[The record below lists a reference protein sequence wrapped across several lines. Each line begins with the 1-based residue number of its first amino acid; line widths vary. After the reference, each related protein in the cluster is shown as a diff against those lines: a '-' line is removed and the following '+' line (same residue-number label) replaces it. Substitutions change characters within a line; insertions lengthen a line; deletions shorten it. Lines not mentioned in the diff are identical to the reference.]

1 MPMSHAERTQRCN
14 SMALN
19 LLKSNRSAKL
29 RQESRIWSWV
39 VNSWLIL
46 FALIS
51 IIPMVWLLL
60 APSKEDAELTTRN
73 PLAFGNFGNYLKAW
87 KNLQFFDDGV
97 ILQWVINS
105 LWYTGTIVLIAT
117 VTASMA
123 GFVLS
128 ASNIRFKRAFLIS
141 TLITMLVPPM
151 ALVVPIFVLMDRIH
165 LMDNPFSVILVSSL
179 YPFGVF
185 LSYIYYSTTIP
196 KELYE
201 SARLDGC
208 NDFRLFTK
216 IALPLSWPLISLLA
230 FFAFIGNWANYF
242 LPYILLPS
250 SENYTLPIGLGF
262 LFYSTPAIN
271 PGVGATSVPIYKP
284 EIALAGVLIA
294 LPIMIVF
301 LISQKRLVRGMLA
314 GSIKE

>member
-1 MPMSHAERTQRCN
+1 MIKNIDLAGR
-14 SMALN
+14 
-19 LLKSNRSAKL
+19 KAKL
-29 RQESRIWSWV
+29 RQQSRFWSLV
-39 VNSWLIL
+39 VNGWLIF
-46 FALIS
+46 FAIVS
-51 IIPMVWLLL
+51 VVPMVWLLL
-60 APSKEDAELTTRN
+60 APSKEDAELTTRH
-73 PLAFGNFGNYLKAW
+73 PLAFGNFGNYVKAW

-97 ILQWVINS
+97 IFQWVINS
-105 LWYTGTIVLIAT
+105 LWYTGAIVIIAT

-128 ASNIRFKRAFLIS
+128 ASNIRFKRSFLVS

-151 ALVVPIFVLMDRIH
+151 ALVVPIFVLMDAIS
-165 LMDNPFSVILVSSL
+165 LMDKPIAVILVSSL

-185 LSYIYYSTTIP
+185 LSYIYYTTTIP

>member
-1 MPMSHAERTQRCN
+1 M
-14 SMALN
+14 
-19 LLKSNRSAKL
+19 LKDIDLAGRKTKL
-29 RQESRIWSWV
+29 RQESRIWTWV
-39 VNSWLIL
+39 VNTWLIF
-46 FALIS
+46 FAIVS
-51 IIPMVWLLL
+51 VIPMIWLLL
-60 APSKEDAELTTRN
+60 APSKEDAEITTRH
-73 PLAFGNFGNYLKAW
+73 PLAFGSFGNYIKAW
-87 KNLQFFDDGV
+87 NNLQFFDDGV
-97 ILQWVINS
+97 MLQWVINS
-105 LWYTGTIVLIAT
+105 IWYTAAIVVIAT

-128 ASNIRFKRAFLIS
+128 ASRIRFKRAFLVS

-151 ALVVPIFVLMDRIH
+151 ALVVPVFILMDQIS
-165 LMDNPFSVILVSSL
+165 LMDKPLAVILVSSL

-208 NDFRLFTK
+208 NDFRLFSK

>member
-1 MPMSHAERTQRCN
+1 M
-14 SMALN
+14 
-19 LLKSNRSAKL
+19 LKNIDLAGRKTKL
-29 RQESRIWSWV
+29 RQESRIWTWV
-39 VNSWLIL
+39 MNAWLVF
-46 FALIS
+46 FAIIS
-51 IIPMVWLLL
+51 IIPMIWLLL
-60 APSKEDAELTTRN
+60 APSKEDAEITTRH
-73 PLAFGNFGNYLKAW
+73 PLAFGSFGNYIKAW
-87 KNLQFFDDGV
+87 NNLQFFDNGV
-97 ILQWVINS
+97 MLQWVINS
-105 LWYTGTIVLIAT
+105 IWYTAAIVIIAT

-128 ASNIRFKRAFLIS
+128 ASRIRFKRAFLIS

-151 ALVVPIFVLMDRIH
+151 ALVVPVFILMDKIS
-165 LMDNPFSVILVSSL
+165 LMDKPLAVILVSSL

-208 NDFRLFTK
+208 NDFRLFSK

>member
-1 MPMSHAERTQRCN
+1 M
-14 SMALN
+14 LKN
-19 LLKSNRSAKL
+19 LDLAGRKTKL
-29 RQESRIWSWV
+29 RQESRIWTWV

-46 FALIS
+46 FAVIS
-51 IIPMVWLLL
+51 VIPMLWLLL
-60 APSKEDAELTTRN
+60 APSKEDADITNRH
-73 PLAFGNFGNYLKAW
+73 PLAFGSLSNYKKAW
-87 KNLQFFDDGV
+87 DNLQFFDNGV
-97 ILQWVINS
+97 MFTWVVNS
-105 LWYTGTIVLIAT
+105 LWYTGAIVILAT

-128 ASNIRFKRAFLIS
+128 ASTIKFKRAFLIS

-151 ALVVPIFVLMDRIH
+151 ALVVPIFVLMDAIS
-165 LMDNPFSVILVSSL
+165 LMDKPIAVILVSSL

-185 LSYIYYSTTIP
+185 LSYIYYTTTIP

-250 SENYTLPIGLGF
+250 SENFTLPIGLGF
-262 LFYSTPAIN
+262 LFYSTPALN

>member
-1 MPMSHAERTQRCN
+1 MLKTLDLTGRRT
-14 SMALN
+14 
-19 LLKSNRSAKL
+19 KL
-29 RQESRIWSWV
+29 RQESRIWTWV

-46 FALIS
+46 FAVIS
-51 IIPMVWLLL
+51 VIPMLWLLL
-60 APSKEDAELTTRN
+60 APSKEDADITNRH
-73 PLAFGNFGNYLKAW
+73 PLAFGSLSNYKKAW
-87 KNLQFFDDGV
+87 DNLQFFDNGV
-97 ILQWVINS
+97 MFTWVVNS
-105 LWYTGTIVLIAT
+105 LWYTAAIVILAT
-117 VTASMA
+117 ATASMA

-128 ASNIRFKRAFLIS
+128 ASTIKFKRAFLIS

-151 ALVVPIFVLMDRIH
+151 ALVVPIFVLMDAIS
-165 LMDNPFSVILVSSL
+165 LMDKPIAVILVSSL

-185 LSYIYYSTTIP
+185 LSYIYYTTTIP

-250 SENYTLPIGLGF
+250 SENFTLPIGLGF
-262 LFYSTPAIN
+262 LFYSTPALN

>member
-1 MPMSHAERTQRCN
+1 M
-14 SMALN
+14 
-19 LLKSNRSAKL
+19 LKSLELMSRKTKL
-29 RQESRIWSWV
+29 RQESRFWTYM
-39 VNSWLIL
+39 VNGWLIF
-46 FALIS
+46 FAIVS
-51 IIPMVWLLL
+51 IIPMIWLLL
-60 APSKEDAELTTRN
+60 APSKEDADITNRH
-73 PLAFGNFGNYLKAW
+73 PLAFGSFGNYVKAW
-87 KNLQFFDDGV
+87 NNLQFFDNGV
-97 ILQWVINS
+97 MFTWVVNS
-105 LWYTGTIVLIAT
+105 LWYTASIVVLAT

-128 ASNIRFKRAFLIS
+128 ASNIRFKRSFLIS

-151 ALVVPIFVLMDRIH
+151 ALVVPIFVLMDAIS
-165 LMDNPFSVILVSSL
+165 LMDKPIAVILVSSL

-185 LSYIYYSTTIP
+185 LSYIYYTTTIP

-216 IALPLSWPLISLLA
+216 IAVPLSWPLISLLA

-250 SENYTLPIGLGF
+250 SENFTLPIGLGF

-294 LPIMIVF
+294 VPIMIVF

>member
-1 MPMSHAERTQRCN
+1 MLKNLELMSRKT
-14 SMALN
+14 
-19 LLKSNRSAKL
+19 KL
-29 RQESRIWSWV
+29 RQESRFWTYM
-39 VNSWLIL
+39 VNGWLIF
-46 FALIS
+46 FAIVS
-51 IIPMVWLLL
+51 IIPMIWLLL
-60 APSKEDAELTTRN
+60 APSKEDADITNRH
-73 PLAFGNFGNYLKAW
+73 PLAFGSFGNYIKAW
-87 KNLQFFDDGV
+87 NNLQFFDNGV
-97 ILQWVINS
+97 MFTWVVNS
-105 LWYTGTIVLIAT
+105 LWYTASIVVLAT

-128 ASNIRFKRAFLIS
+128 ASNIRFKRSFLIS

-151 ALVVPIFVLMDRIH
+151 ALVVPIFVLMDAIS
-165 LMDNPFSVILVSSL
+165 LMDRPVAVILVSSL

-185 LSYIYYSTTIP
+185 LSYIYYTTTIP

-250 SENYTLPIGLGF
+250 SENFTLPIGLGF

-294 LPIMIVF
+294 VPIMIVF

>member
-1 MPMSHAERTQRCN
+1 M
-14 SMALN
+14 
-19 LLKSNRSAKL
+19 LKNIDLAGRKTKL
-29 RQESRIWSWV
+29 RQESRIWTWV
-39 VNSWLIL
+39 MNVWLVL
-46 FALIS
+46 FAIVS
-51 IIPMVWLLL
+51 IIPMIWLLL
-60 APSKEDAELTTRN
+60 APSKEDAEITTRH
-73 PLAFGNFGNYLKAW
+73 PLAFGSFGNYIKAW

-97 ILQWVINS
+97 MLQWVINS
-105 LWYTGTIVLIAT
+105 VWYTAAIVIIAT

-128 ASNIRFKRAFLIS
+128 ASRIKFKRAFLIS

-151 ALVVPIFVLMDRIH
+151 ALVVPVFILMDKIS
-165 LMDNPFSVILVSSL
+165 LMDKPLAVILVSSL

-208 NDFRLFTK
+208 NDFRLFSK

>member
-1 MPMSHAERTQRCN
+1 M
-14 SMALN
+14 
-19 LLKSNRSAKL
+19 LKDIDLAGRKTKL
-29 RQESRIWSWV
+29 RQESRIWTWV
-39 VNSWLIL
+39 VNTWLIF
-46 FALIS
+46 FAIIS
-51 IIPMVWLLL
+51 VIPMIWLLL
-60 APSKEDAELTTRN
+60 APSKEDADITNRH
-73 PLAFGNFGNYLKAW
+73 PLAFGSFGNYIKAW

-97 ILQWVINS
+97 MLQWVINS
-105 LWYTGTIVLIAT
+105 IWYTAAIVIIAT

-128 ASNIRFKRAFLIS
+128 ASRIRFKRAFLVS

-151 ALVVPIFVLMDRIH
+151 ALVVPVFILMDKVS
-165 LMDNPFSVILVSSL
+165 LMDKPLAVILVSSL

-208 NDFRLFTK
+208 NDFRLFSR

-250 SENYTLPIGLGF
+250 SENFTLPIGLGF

>member
-1 MPMSHAERTQRCN
+1 M
-14 SMALN
+14 
-19 LLKSNRSAKL
+19 LKNIDLAGRKTKL
-29 RQESRIWSWV
+29 RQESRVWTWV
-39 VNSWLIL
+39 MNAWLVF
-46 FALIS
+46 FAIIS
-51 IIPMVWLLL
+51 IIPMIWLLL
-60 APSKEDAELTTRN
+60 APSKEDAEITTRH
-73 PLAFGNFGNYLKAW
+73 PLAFGSFGNYIKAW
-87 KNLQFFDDGV
+87 KNLQFFDNGV
-97 ILQWVINS
+97 MLQWVINS
-105 LWYTGTIVLIAT
+105 LWYTAAIVLIPT

-128 ASNIRFKRAFLIS
+128 ASRIRFKRAFLIS

-151 ALVVPIFVLMDRIH
+151 ALVVPVFILMDKIS
-165 LMDNPFSVILVSSL
+165 LMDKPLAVILVSSL

-208 NDFRLFTK
+208 NDFRLFSK

>member
-1 MPMSHAERTQRCN
+1 M
-14 SMALN
+14 
-19 LLKSNRSAKL
+19 LKTIDLAGRKTKL
-29 RQESRIWSWV
+29 RQESRIWTWIVNAWLVFFAV
-39 VNSWLIL
+39 VSL
-46 FALIS
+46 
-51 IIPMVWLLL
+51 IPMIWLLL
-60 APSKEDAELTTRN
+60 APSKEDADITNRH
-73 PLAFGNFGNYLKAW
+73 PLAFGSFGNYVKAW
-87 KNLQFFDDGV
+87 KNLQFFDNGV
-97 ILQWVINS
+97 MLQWVINS
-105 LWYTGTIVLIAT
+105 LWYTGAIVIIAT

-128 ASNIRFKRAFLIS
+128 ASRIRFKRAFLVS

-151 ALVVPIFVLMDRIH
+151 ALVVPVFILMDKVS
-165 LMDNPFSVILVSSL
+165 LMDKPIAVILVSSL

-185 LSYIYYSTTIP
+185 LSYIYYTTTIP

-208 NDFRLFTK
+208 NDFRLFSK

>member
-1 MPMSHAERTQRCN
+1 MSNFLASFNKTSR
-14 SMALN
+14 
-19 LLKSNRSAKL
+19 L
-29 RQESRIWSWV
+29 RQESRWATSL
-39 VNSWLIL
+39 VNLWLIA

-51 IIPMVWLLL
+51 IIPMIWLLL
-60 APSKEDAELTTRN
+60 APTKSDADLTNKN
-73 PLAFGNFGNYLKAW
+73 PLMFGRLGGYIDAW

-97 ILQWVINS
+97 VFQWALNS
-105 LWYTGTIVLIAT
+105 IWYTAAIVVIAT
-117 VTASMA
+117 ISASLA
-123 GFVLS
+123 GFVLT
-128 ASNIRFKRAFLIS
+128 ASNIRFKRVYLIS
-141 TLITMLVPPM
+141 TLIMMLVPPM
-151 ALVVPIFVLMDRIH
+151 ALVVPVFVLMDQLS
-165 LMDNPFSVILVSSL
+165 LMDNPMSVILVASL
-179 YPFGVF
+179 YPFGTF
-185 LSYIYYSTTIP
+185 LAYIYYSTTIP

-208 NDFRLFTK
+208 NDFRLYTR
-216 IALPLSWPLISLLA
+216 IALPLSWPLISLLS

-301 LISQKRLVRGMLA
+301 LFSQKRLVRGMLS

>member
-1 MPMSHAERTQRCN
+1 MLKNLELMSRKT
-14 SMALN
+14 
-19 LLKSNRSAKL
+19 KL
-29 RQESRIWSWV
+29 RQESRFWTYM
-39 VNSWLIL
+39 VNGWLIF
-46 FALIS
+46 FAIVS
-51 IIPMVWLLL
+51 VIPMIWLLL
-60 APSKEDAELTTRN
+60 APSKEDADITNRH
-73 PLAFGNFGNYLKAW
+73 PLAFGSFGNYVKAW
-87 KNLQFFDDGV
+87 NNLQFFDNGV
-97 ILQWVINS
+97 MFTWVVNS
-105 LWYTGTIVLIAT
+105 LWYTASIVVLAT

-128 ASNIRFKRAFLIS
+128 ASNIRFKRSFLIS

-151 ALVVPIFVLMDRIH
+151 ALVVPIFVLMDAIS
-165 LMDNPFSVILVSSL
+165 LMDRPIAVILVSSL

-250 SENYTLPIGLGF
+250 SENFTLPIGLGF

-294 LPIMIVF
+294 VPIMIVF

>member
-1 MPMSHAERTQRCN
+1 M
-14 SMALN
+14 LKN
-19 LLKSNRSAKL
+19 LDLAGRKTKL
-29 RQESRIWSWV
+29 RQESRLWTWV
-39 VNSWLIL
+39 VNSWLII
-46 FALIS
+46 FAVIS
-51 IIPMVWLLL
+51 VIPMIWLLL
-60 APSKEDAELTTRN
+60 APSKEDADITNRH
-73 PLAFGNFGNYLKAW
+73 PLAFGSLSNYKKAW
-87 KNLQFFDDGV
+87 DNLQFFDNGV
-97 ILQWVINS
+97 MFTWVVNS
-105 LWYTGTIVLIAT
+105 LWYTAAIVILAT

-128 ASNIRFKRAFLIS
+128 ASTIKFKRAFLIS

-151 ALVVPIFVLMDRIH
+151 ALVVPIFVLMDAIS
-165 LMDNPFSVILVSSL
+165 LMDKPIAVILVSSL

-185 LSYIYYSTTIP
+185 LSYIYYTTTIP

-250 SENYTLPIGLGF
+250 SENFTLPIGLGF
-262 LFYSTPAIN
+262 LFYSTPALN

>member
-1 MPMSHAERTQRCN
+1 M
-14 SMALN
+14 
-19 LLKSNRSAKL
+19 LKNIDLAGRKTKL
-29 RQESRIWSWV
+29 RQESRIWTWV
-39 VNSWLIL
+39 VNAWLIF
-46 FALIS
+46 FAIIS
-51 IIPMVWLLL
+51 VIPMIWLLL
-60 APSKEDAELTTRN
+60 APSKEDAEITTRH
-73 PLAFGNFGNYLKAW
+73 PLAFGSFGNYIKAW
-87 KNLQFFDDGV
+87 NNLQFFDDGV
-97 ILQWVINS
+97 MLQWVINS
-105 LWYTGTIVLIAT
+105 IWYTAAIVIIAT

-128 ASNIRFKRAFLIS
+128 ASRIRFKRAFLVS

-151 ALVVPIFVLMDRIH
+151 ALVVPVFILMDQIS
-165 LMDNPFSVILVSSL
+165 LMDKPLAVILVSSL

-208 NDFRLFTK
+208 NDFRLFSK

>member
-1 MPMSHAERTQRCN
+1 M
-14 SMALN
+14 
-19 LLKSNRSAKL
+19 LKNVDLAGKKTKL
-29 RQESRIWSWV
+29 RQESRFWTYV
-39 VNSWLIL
+39 VNAWLIF
-46 FALIS
+46 FAVVSL
-51 IIPMVWLLL
+51 IPMTWLVL
-60 APSKEDAELTTRN
+60 APSKEDADITNRH

-87 KNLQFFDDGV
+87 DNLQFFDNGV
-97 ILQWVINS
+97 MFTWVVNS
-105 LWYTGTIVLIAT
+105 VWYTAAIVIIAT
-117 VTASMA
+117 SSASMA

-128 ASNIRFKRAFLIS
+128 ASQIRFKRAFLIS

-151 ALVVPIFVLMDRIH
+151 ALVVPIFILMDKIS
-165 LMDNPFSVILVSSL
+165 LMDNPWAVILVSSL
-179 YPFGVF
+179 YPFGAF

-250 SENYTLPIGLGF
+250 SENFTLPIGLGF

-294 LPIMIVF
+294 VPIIIVF

>member
-1 MPMSHAERTQRCN
+1 M
-14 SMALN
+14 LKN
-19 LLKSNRSAKL
+19 LDLAGRKTKL
-29 RQESRIWSWV
+29 RQESRIWTWV
-39 VNSWLIL
+39 VNTWLIF
-46 FALIS
+46 FAIVS
-51 IIPMVWLLL
+51 VIPMIWLLL
-60 APSKEDAELTTRN
+60 APSKEDADITNRH
-73 PLAFGNFGNYLKAW
+73 PLAFGSFGNYIKAW

-97 ILQWVINS
+97 MFTWVINS
-105 LWYTGTIVLIAT
+105 LWYTAAIVLIAT

-128 ASNIRFKRAFLIS
+128 ASNIRFKRSFLVS
-141 TLITMLVPPM
+141 TLITMLVSPM
-151 ALVVPIFVLMDRIH
+151 ALVVPIFILMDQIS
-165 LMDNPFSVILVSSL
+165 LMDKPLAVILVSSL

-185 LSYIYYSTTIP
+185 LSYIYYTTTIP

>member
-1 MPMSHAERTQRCN
+1 MSNIFASYKRT
-14 SMALN
+14 S
-19 LLKSNRSAKL
+19 KL
-29 RQESRIWSWV
+29 RQESRWGTGL
-39 VNSWLIL
+39 VNLWLVA

-51 IIPMVWLLL
+51 IIPMIWLLL
-60 APSKEDAELTTRN
+60 APTKSDADLTNKN
-73 PLAFGNFGNYLKAW
+73 PLMFGRLGGYIDAW

-97 ILQWVINS
+97 VFQWALNS
-105 LWYTGTIVLIAT
+105 IWYTAAIVVIAT
-117 VTASMA
+117 ISASLA
-123 GFVLS
+123 GFVLT
-128 ASNIRFKRAFLIS
+128 ASNIRFKKMYLIS
-141 TLITMLVPPM
+141 TLIMMLVPPM
-151 ALVVPIFVLMDRIH
+151 ALVVPVFVLMDKLS
-165 LMDNPFSVILVSSL
+165 LMDNPMSVILVASL
-179 YPFGVF
+179 YPFGTF
-185 LSYIYYSTTIP
+185 LAYIYYSTTIP

-208 NDFRLFTK
+208 NDFRLYSR
-216 IALPLSWPLISLLA
+216 IALPLSWPLVSLLA

-301 LISQKRLVRGMLA
+301 LFSQKRLVRGMLS

>member
-1 MPMSHAERTQRCN
+1 MS
-14 SMALN
+14 N
-19 LLKSNRSAKL
+19 LLASYKKTSRL
-29 RQESRIWSWV
+29 RQESRWGTSL
-39 VNSWLIL
+39 VNLWLII
-46 FALIS
+46 FAIIS
-51 IIPMVWLLL
+51 LVPMIWLLL
-60 APSKEDAELTTRN
+60 APTKLDADLTNKN
-73 PLAFGNFGNYLKAW
+73 PLMFGRLGGYIDAW

-97 ILQWVINS
+97 VFKWALNS
-105 LWYTGTIVLIAT
+105 IWYTAAIVIIAT
-117 VTASMA
+117 ISASLA

-128 ASNIRFKRAFLIS
+128 ASNIRFKRVYLIS
-141 TLITMLVPPM
+141 TLIMMLVPPM
-151 ALVVPIFVLMDRIH
+151 ALVVPVFVLMDKLS
-165 LMDNPFSVILVSSL
+165 LMDNPMSVILVASL
-179 YPFGVF
+179 YPFGTF
-185 LSYIYYSTTIP
+185 LAYIYYSTTIP

-208 NDFRLFTK
+208 NDFRLYSR
-216 IALPLSWPLISLLA
+216 IALPLSWPLVSLLA

-262 LFYSTPAIN
+262 LFSSTPAIN

-301 LISQKRLVRGMLA
+301 LFSQKRLVRGMLS

>member
-1 MPMSHAERTQRCN
+1 M
-14 SMALN
+14 
-19 LLKSNRSAKL
+19 LKNIDLAGRKTKL
-29 RQESRIWSWV
+29 RQESRVWTWV
-39 VNSWLIL
+39 MNAWLVF
-46 FALIS
+46 FAIIS
-51 IIPMVWLLL
+51 IIPMIWLLL
-60 APSKEDAELTTRN
+60 APSKEDAEITTRH
-73 PLAFGNFGNYLKAW
+73 PLAFGSFGNYIKAW
-87 KNLQFFDDGV
+87 KNLQFFDNGV
-97 ILQWVINS
+97 MLQWVINS
-105 LWYTGTIVLIAT
+105 LWYTAAIVLIAT

-128 ASNIRFKRAFLIS
+128 ASRIRFKRAFLIS

-151 ALVVPIFVLMDRIH
+151 ALVVPVFILMDKIS
-165 LMDNPFSVILVSSL
+165 LMDKPLAVILVSSL

-208 NDFRLFTK
+208 NDFRLFSK

>member
-1 MPMSHAERTQRCN
+1 MS
-14 SMALN
+14 N
-19 LLKSNRSAKL
+19 LLASYKKTSRL
-29 RQESRIWSWV
+29 RQESRWGTSL
-39 VNSWLIL
+39 VNLWLII
-46 FALIS
+46 FAIIS
-51 IIPMVWLLL
+51 LVPMIWLLL
-60 APSKEDAELTTRN
+60 APTKSDADLTNKN
-73 PLAFGNFGNYLKAW
+73 PLMFGRLGGYIDAW

-97 ILQWVINS
+97 VFKWALNS
-105 LWYTGTIVLIAT
+105 IWYTAAIVIIAT
-117 VTASMA
+117 ISASLA

-128 ASNIRFKRAFLIS
+128 ASNIRFKRVYLIS
-141 TLITMLVPPM
+141 TLIMMLVPPM
-151 ALVVPIFVLMDRIH
+151 ALVVPVFVLMDKLS
-165 LMDNPFSVILVSSL
+165 LMDNPMSVILVASL
-179 YPFGVF
+179 YPFGTF
-185 LSYIYYSTTIP
+185 LAYIYYSTTIP

-208 NDFRLFTK
+208 NDFRLYSR
-216 IALPLSWPLISLLA
+216 IALPLSWPLVSLLA

-262 LFYSTPAIN
+262 LFSSTPAIN

-301 LISQKRLVRGMLA
+301 LFSQKRLVRGMLS

>member
-1 MPMSHAERTQRCN
+1 MS
-14 SMALN
+14 N
-19 LLKSNRSAKL
+19 LLASYKKTSKL
-29 RQESRIWSWV
+29 RQESRLGTSL
-39 VNSWLIL
+39 VNLWLIA

-51 IIPMVWLLL
+51 IIPMIWLLL
-60 APSKEDAELTTRN
+60 APTKSDADLTNKN
-73 PLAFGNFGNYLKAW
+73 PLMFGRLGGYIDAW

-97 ILQWVINS
+97 VFQWALNS
-105 LWYTGTIVLIAT
+105 IWYTAAIVVIAT
-117 VTASMA
+117 ISASLA
-123 GFVLS
+123 GFVLT
-128 ASNIRFKRAFLIS
+128 ASNIRFKKVFLIS
-141 TLITMLVPPM
+141 TLIMMLVPPM
-151 ALVVPIFVLMDRIH
+151 ALVVPVFVLMDQLS
-165 LMDNPFSVILVSSL
+165 LMDNPMSVILVASL
-179 YPFGVF
+179 YPFGTF
-185 LSYIYYSTTIP
+185 LAYIYYSTTIP

-208 NDFRLFTK
+208 NDFRLYSR
-216 IALPLSWPLISLLA
+216 IALPLSWPLISLLS

-271 PGVGATSVPIYKP
+271 PGVGATSVPVYKP

-301 LISQKRLVRGMLA
+301 LFSQKRLVRGMLS

>member
-1 MPMSHAERTQRCN
+1 M
-14 SMALN
+14 
-19 LLKSNRSAKL
+19 LKDIDLAGRKTKL
-29 RQESRIWSWV
+29 RQESRIWTWV
-39 VNSWLIL
+39 VNTWLIF
-46 FALIS
+46 FAIIS
-51 IIPMVWLLL
+51 VIPMIWLLL
-60 APSKEDAELTTRN
+60 APSKEDADITNRH
-73 PLAFGNFGNYLKAW
+73 PLAFGSFGNYIKAW

-97 ILQWVINS
+97 MLQWVINS
-105 LWYTGTIVLIAT
+105 IWYTAAIVIIAT

-128 ASNIRFKRAFLIS
+128 ASRIRFKRAFLVS

-151 ALVVPIFVLMDRIH
+151 ALVVPVFILMDKVS
-165 LMDNPFSVILVSSL
+165 LMDKPLAVILVSSL

-208 NDFRLFTK
+208 NDFRLFSK

>member
-1 MPMSHAERTQRCN
+1 M
-14 SMALN
+14 
-19 LLKSNRSAKL
+19 LKNIDLAGRKTKL
-29 RQESRIWSWV
+29 RQESRIWTWII
-39 VNSWLIL
+39 NTWLVL
-46 FALIS
+46 FAFVS
-51 IIPMVWLLL
+51 VIPMIWLLL
-60 APSKEDAELTTRN
+60 APSKEDAEITTRH
-73 PLAFGNFGNYLKAW
+73 PLAFGSFGNYIKAW

-97 ILQWVINS
+97 MLQWVINS
-105 LWYTGTIVLIAT
+105 IWYTAAIVIIAT

-128 ASNIRFKRAFLIS
+128 ASRIRFKRAFLVS

-151 ALVVPIFVLMDRIH
+151 ALVVPVFILMDKVS
-165 LMDNPFSVILVSSL
+165 LMDKPLAVILVSSL

-208 NDFRLFTK
+208 NDFRLFSR